1 MASRGRASR
10 SASRGADESESGEAS
25 KAAPQGHDALT
36 KQMSEIA
43 DLRDELARVK
53 ESHVR
58 REARMQ
64 HELGELKVQLQ
75 EATGGR
81 DVPEKMDMIRA
92 THGDIQKKLGE
103 HKDRTVEL
111 LKQQKD
117 EMARQFHLKLA
128 EVVDA
133 KSKSNEQEHSAEE
146 WAARFRE
153 AQDHLKRTETHLIDS
168 DRRNKLLETENKR
181 LRSQYRSQEN
191 DREFLVR
198 QLVAVK
204 RDNVRLREE
213 LQKSNARG
221 GGAGGDRPDIASGLP
236 SRPGTADSYRSVGS
250 HVSHASSAGRPASA
264 ASAGTSDTKL
274 RETASRLKKL
284 LDRERAQLRQ
294 VRAAFATD
302 QQNRTELEGFL
313 AQCVQDVRQEIGRRR
328 QGELASRHGRPSSAA
343 SVGGAAGG
351 RQPGYSDFDESDRS
365 KVMEML
371 LSQER
376 VIKLL
381 YEKTFSRPAPRGA
394 GDISRKS
401 LNTSELPS
409 RAQSAEPRAAAAA
422 AAGDN
427 SLIYS
432 SGASSRTGASANP
445 RLGRP
450 SSAPHRQDDLRPP
463 AWPGNDVSG
472 P

>member
-1 MASRGRASR
+1 M
-10 SASRGADESESGEAS
+10 
-25 KAAPQGHDALT
+25 
-36 KQMSEIA
+36 
-43 DLRDELARVK
+43 
-53 ESHVR
+53 
-58 REARMQ
+58 
-64 HELGELKVQLQ
+64 
-75 EATGGR
+75 
-81 DVPEKMDMIRA
+81 PEKMEQIRD
-92 THGDIQKKLGE
+92 THSQIQAKLGE
-103 HKDRTVEL
+103 VQGRTVEL
-111 LKQQKD
+111 LRQQKD

-133 KSKSNEQEHSAEE
+133 KSKSNELEHSAEE

-204 RDNVRLREE
+204 RDNSRLREE

-221 GGAGGDRPDIASGLP
+221 SGERPDSATGLP
-236 SRPGTADSYRSVGS
+236 SRPGTADSYRSTG
-250 HVSHASSAGRPASA
+250 SHASHASYSSHASQAARPV
-264 ASAGTSDTKL
+264 SAGTSDTKL
-274 RETASRLKKL
+274 RETATRLKKL

-294 VRAAFATD
+294 VRAAYATD
-302 QQNRTELEGFL
+302 QQNRSELEGFL

-328 QGELASRHGRPSSAA
+328 QGELSSRHGRPASAA
-343 SVGGAAGG
+343 SAG
-351 RQPGYSDFDESDRS
+351 PGYSEFDESDRS

-381 YEKTFSRPAPRGA
+381 YEKTFSRPAPRTGGA
-394 GDISRKS
+394 GDVSHKS
-401 LNTSELPS
+401 FN
-409 RAQSAEPRAAAAA
+409 ASAENHGPRVQPADPSGMRPRTATPLSGGDALINSYANG
-422 AAGDN
+422 AG
-427 SLIYS
+427 SA
-432 SGASSRTGASANP
+432 ASS

-450 SSAPHRQDDLRPP
+450 SSAPHRQDNLRPP
-463 AWPGNDVSG
+463 TWPGNDVS
-472 P
+472 

>member
-1 MASRGRASR
+1 MSGLAASSRRSR
-10 SASRGADESESGEAS
+10 SQPAPESASESRPKHGAAAGAS
-25 KAAPQGHDALT
+25 GQSHDALT
-36 KQMSEIA
+36 KQMAEVA
-43 DLRDELARVK
+43 DLRDELGRVK
-53 ESHVR
+53 ESHMR

-64 HELGELKVQLQ
+64 QEIGELKVQLQ

-81 DVPEKMDMIRA
+81 VVPEKMLQIRD
-92 THGDIQKKLGE
+92 THSQIQAKLGE
-103 HKDRTVEL
+103 VQHRTVEL

-221 GGAGGDRPDIASGLP
+221 GGERPDSASGLP
-236 SRPGTADSYRSVGS
+236 PRPGTADSYRSVGS
-250 HVSHASSAGRPASA
+250 HVSHVSHVSQSRP

-294 VRAAFATD
+294 VRAAYATD
-302 QQNRTELEGFL
+302 QQNRTELGESATAL
-313 AQCVQDVRQEIGRRR
+313 QLPSCQACVLHVCP
-328 QGELASRHGRPSSAA
+328 LASRPSIICCFHAHPG
-343 SVGGAAGG
+343 SVH
-351 RQPGYSDFDESDRS
+351 PC
-365 KVMEML
+365 
-371 LSQER
+371 
-376 VIKLL
+376 
-381 YEKTFSRPAPRGA
+381 
-394 GDISRKS
+394 
-401 LNTSELPS
+401 
-409 RAQSAEPRAAAAA
+409 
-422 AAGDN
+422 
-427 SLIYS
+427 
-432 SGASSRTGASANP
+432 
-445 RLGRP
+445 
-450 SSAPHRQDDLRPP
+450 PHPP
-463 AWPGNDVSG
+463 ARPDSG
-472 P
+472 HVEWLLFSQRGSLHSACRMCGRR

>member
-1 MASRGRASR
+1 MSSRERSRPRSRGGGG
-10 SASRGADESESGEAS
+10 RGGEGSPSPGNDPRPRQVAP
-25 KAAPQGHDALT
+25 AAQSHDALT
-36 KQMSEIA
+36 KQLADVA
-43 DLRDELARVK
+43 DLRDELSRVK

-64 HELGELKVQLQ
+64 QEIAELKVQLQ

-81 DVPEKMDMIRA
+81 IVPEKMEQIRD
-92 THGDIQKKLGE
+92 THSQIQAKLGE
-103 HKDRTVEL
+103 VQGRTVEL
-111 LKQQKD
+111 LRQQKD

-128 EVVDA
+128 EVVEA
-133 KSKSNEQEHSAEE
+133 KSKSNELEHSAEE

-204 RDNVRLREE
+204 RDNSRLREE

-221 GGAGGDRPDIASGLP
+221 SGERPDSANGLP
-236 SRPGTADSYRSVGS
+236 LRPGTADSYRSTGS
-250 HVSHASSAGRPASA
+250 HVSHASYSSHASQAARPV
-264 ASAGTSDTKL
+264 SAGTSDTKP
-274 RETASRLKKL
+274 RETATRLKKL

-294 VRAAFATD
+294 VRAAYATD
-302 QQNRTELEGFL
+302 QQNRTELGKCQTVFEPPCPMPHVVLSCVCVARAEGFL

-328 QGELASRHGRPSSAA
+328 QAELSIRHGRPASAA
-343 SVGGAAGG
+343 SAGS
-351 RQPGYSDFDESDRS
+351 GYSEFDESDRS

-376 VIKLL
+376 V
-381 YEKTFSRPAPRGA
+381 SCSPRRSSCCVLAALGECSCVRWSQ
-394 GDISRKS
+394 GDLSMKF
-401 LNTSELPS
+401 LTSFGS
-409 RAQSAEPRAAAAA
+409 G
-422 AAGDN
+422 AAGN
-427 SLIYS
+427 
-432 SGASSRTGASANP
+432 
-445 RLGRP
+445 
-450 SSAPHRQDDLRPP
+450 
-463 AWPGNDVSG
+463 
-472 P
+472 